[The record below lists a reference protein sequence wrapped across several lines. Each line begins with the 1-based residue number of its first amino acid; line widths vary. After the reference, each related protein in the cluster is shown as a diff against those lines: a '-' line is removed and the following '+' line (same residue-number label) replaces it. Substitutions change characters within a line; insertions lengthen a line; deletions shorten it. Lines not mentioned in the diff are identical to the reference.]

1 MCFVELTSE
10 EMYAVNGGC
19 GLCVVGGV
27 VGGAGTVGGIV
38 ACFTPAA
45 PAIIVGCVV
54 GGLLGCWA
62 TT

>member
-1 MCFVELTSE
+1 MYFAELTSE
-10 EMYAVNGGC
+10 QMYAVNGGC
-19 GLCVVGGV
+19 GLCVAGGV

-45 PAIIVGCVV
+45 PVVIAGCIV
-54 GGLLGCWA
+54 GGLLGYWA